1 MAAILKR
8 YITIGFVLLAII
20 THAQPGKPKEINKPK
35 DTVKS
40 KAITQENFLY
50 ILAAD
55 KQYLQ
60 KSDSNQLVSYAG
72 NVKVRQG
79 KTLFYADSAIIN
91 PVANTL
97 ESFGN
102 VHINDSDSVHIY
114 AQYLRYMGIEKK
126 ALLTK
131 KVRLTDKKSI
141 LTTENLT
148 YDVNLKLGTY
158 LYGGK
163 VVNKKTTLTSKE
175 GNYYGDTKDIYFYK
189 DVLLLQPDGTIK
201 TDSLQYNTTTE
212 VSTFISPTVIKDKK
226 GLTIKTRE
234 GFYDIK
240 KKIANLYKRSIIE
253 DSTFSITADEIAID
267 SLNGLSEFRGNA
279 VYRSKDKEQGFDMI
293 ANNIKT
299 NNKRS
304 TIMATQIPLLII
316 KQGADSI
323 FITADTLFSGRVI
336 DLLKTK
342 NIPPVRPVIVD
353 TSIKKEITKAVIK
366 DTIKVAA
373 AKPSIKKGTVKNL
386 VDSAKSNI
394 ATTPPVD
401 STLKYFEA
409 YKNVKIFSDSLQAV
423 GDSLFFSGQ
432 DSVFRLFNNPIL
444 WAQEN
449 QISGDTIYLFLKNKK
464 PERLYVFENALSISK
479 VDSSI
484 YFNQVK
490 GNSINALF
498 DSTGQVHFLTAKG
511 SAENIYYAQ
520 DEQKGFVGVNK
531 NSCDLIEINFT
542 DGKPK
547 RVKFINNL
555 EGGLLPM
562 RGKTNHD
569 DLKLKSFNW
578 QDKLRP
584 KSKFDIL
591 TGN

>member
-1 MAAILKR
+1 MAAVLKR
-8 YITIGFVLLAII
+8 YFTICFVLLAI
-20 THAQPGKPKEINKPK
+20 TTYAQPGKPKEINKPK
-35 DTVKS
+35 DSIKTKV
-40 KAITQENFLY
+40 ITQENFLY

-91 PVANTL
+91 PIFNTL

-102 VHINDSDSVHIY
+102 VHINDADKVHIY
-114 AQYLRYMGIEKK
+114 SQYLRYMGIEKK
-126 ALLTK
+126 ALLTN
-131 KVRLTDKKSI
+131 KVRLTDGKSI

-163 VVNKKTTLTSKE
+163 VVNKKTTLTSTE

-189 DVLLLQPDGTIK
+189 DVLLVQPDGTIK

-212 VSTFISPTVIKDKK
+212 VSTFISPTIIKDKK

-342 NIPPVRPVIVD
+342 KIPNVRPVTVD
-353 TSIKKEITKAVIK
+353 TSIKKLIIK
-366 DTIKVAA
+366 DSVKTAVAKSA
-373 AKPSIKKGTVKNL
+373 VKKGVAKNTI
-386 VDSAKSNI
+386 DSAKLST
-394 ATTPPVD
+394 ASTPPVD

-432 DSVFRLFNNPIL
+432 DSVFRLFNEPII

-449 QISGDTIYLFLKNKK
+449 QISGDTIYFFLKNKK
-464 PERLYVFENALSISK
+464 PERLYVFENAISISK

-531 NSCDLIEINFT
+531 NSCDLIEITFT

-562 RGKTNHD
+562 RGKTNHEE
-569 DLKLKSFNW
+569 LKLKSFNW
-578 QDKLRP
+578 QDKIRP

>member
-1 MAAILKR
+1 MAALLKR
-8 YITIGFVLLAII
+8 YFTICFVLLAI
-20 THAQPGKPKEINKPK
+20 TTYAQPGKPKEINTPK

-40 KAITQENFLY
+40 KVITQENFLY

-60 KSDSNQLVSYAG
+60 KTDSNQLVSYAG
-72 NVKVRQG
+72 HVKVRQG

-189 DVLLLQPDGTIK
+189 DVLLVQPDGTIK

-336 DLLKTK
+336 DLLKIK
-342 NIPPVRPVIVD
+342 NIPPVRPVPVD
-353 TSIKKEITKAVIK
+353 TSIKKLVLK
-366 DTIKVAA
+366 DTVKLAAAAKSPIKKVAA
-373 AKPSIKKGTVKNL
+373 KNVADSIKLKTA
-386 VDSAKSNI
+386 S
-394 ATTPPVD
+394 TPQVD

-432 DSVFRLFNNPIL
+432 DSVFRLFNQPIL

-479 VDSSI
+479 VDSSN

>member
-1 MAAILKR
+1 MAAALKR
-8 YITIGFVLLAII
+8 YLTLGCMLIACLAQ
-20 THAQPGKPKEINKPK
+20 AQTGKQPPVVKPK
-35 DTVKS
+35 DTI
-40 KAITQENFLY
+40 KAKVITQENFLY

-60 KSDSNQLVSYAG
+60 KSDTNQLVSYAG
-72 NVKVRQG
+72 HVKVRQG

-91 PVANTL
+91 PILNTL

-102 VHINDSDSVHIY
+102 VHINDADSVHIY
-114 AQYLRYMGIEKK
+114 AQYLRYMGIDKK

-131 KVRLTDKKSI
+131 KVRLTDGKST

-163 VVNKKTTLTSKE
+163 VVNKKTTLISTE

-189 DVLLLQPDGTIK
+189 NVLLVQPDGTIK
-201 TDSLQYNTTTE
+201 TDSLQYNTSTE

-316 KQGADSI
+316 KQARDSI

-336 DLLKTK
+336 DLLKIK
-342 NIPPVRPVIVD
+342 KIPNVRPVPVD
-353 TSIKKEITKAVIK
+353 TSIKKGALK
-366 DTIKVAA
+366 DTAKIAIA
-373 AKPSIKKGTVKNL
+373 AKPTIKKSATKNT
-386 VDSAKSNI
+386 VDSVKIKTASN
-394 ATTPPVD
+394 PPVD

-409 YKNVKIFSDSLQAV
+409 YHHVKIFSDSLQAV
-423 GDSLFFSGQ
+423 GDSLFFSGS
-432 DSVFRLFNNPIL
+432 DSVFRLFNQPIL

-449 QISGDTIYLFLKNKK
+449 QINGDTIYLFLKNKR
-464 PERLYVFENALSISK
+464 PERLFVFENALSISK
-479 VDSSI
+479 VDSSN
-484 YFNQVK
+484 YFNQVR

-498 DSTGQVHFLTAKG
+498 DTTGQVHFLTAKG

-531 NSCDLIEINFT
+531 NSCDLIEITFT

-562 RGKTNHD
+562 RGKTNHE

-578 QDKLRP
+578 QDTLRP
-584 KSKFDIL
+584 KSKFDLL

>member
-1 MAAILKR
+1 
-8 YITIGFVLLAII
+8 
-20 THAQPGKPKEINKPK
+20 
-35 DTVKS
+35 
-40 KAITQENFLY
+40 
-50 ILAAD
+50 
-55 KQYLQ
+55 
-60 KSDSNQLVSYAG
+60 
-72 NVKVRQG
+72 
-79 KTLFYADSAIIN
+79 
-91 PVANTL
+91 
-97 ESFGN
+97 
-102 VHINDSDSVHIY
+102 
-114 AQYLRYMGIEKK
+114 
-126 ALLTK
+126 
-131 KVRLTDKKSI
+131 
-141 LTTENLT
+141 LT
-148 YDVNLKLGTY
+148 YDVNLKLGNY

-163 VVNKKTTLTSKE
+163 VVNKKTTLTSTE
-175 GNYYGDTKDIYFYK
+175 GNYYGESKDIFFYK
-189 DVLLLQPDGTIK
+189 NVLLVQPNGTIK
-201 TDSLQYNTTTE
+201 TDSLQYNTITE
-212 VSTFISPTVIKDKK
+212 VSTFISPTIIKDKK

-316 KQGADSI
+316 KQGSDSV
-323 FITADTLFSGRVI
+323 FITADTLFTGRVI

-342 NIPPVRPVIVD
+342 NIPRVRPVPID
-353 TSIKKEITKAVIK
+353 TSIKKGVTKTIIK
-366 DTIKVAA
+366 DTVKVAA
-373 AKPSIKKGTVKNL
+373 AKPTIKKGSSKNSIDSVKL
-386 VDSAKSNI
+386 KSEP
-394 ATTPPVD
+394 TVD

-432 DSVFRLFNNPIL
+432 DSVFRLFDNPIL
-444 WAQEN
+444 WSQEN
-449 QISGDTIYLFLKNKK
+449 QISGDTIYLFLKNKR

-479 VDSSI
+479 VDSSN
-484 YFNQVK
+484 YFNQVR

-498 DSTGQVHFLTAKG
+498 DSTGQVDFLTARG

-520 DEQKGFVGVNK
+520 DEQKRFVGVNK
-531 NSCDLIEINFT
+531 NSSDLIEIIFAE
-542 DGKPK
+542 GKPK

-555 EGGLLPM
+555 EGNLLPM

-569 DLKLKSFNW
+569 ELKLKSFNW
-578 QDKLRP
+578 LDKIRP

-591 TGN
+591 I

>member
-1 MAAILKR
+1 MAALLKR
-8 YITIGFVLLAII
+8 YVTISCLLLASMAF
-20 THAQPGKPKEINKPK
+20 AQPGKKVTPTAAKDTSKPK
-35 DTVKS
+35 G
-40 KAITQENFLY
+40 ITQENFLY

-60 KSDSNQLVSYAG
+60 KSDTNQLVSYAG
-72 NVKVRQG
+72 HVKVRQG

-102 VHINDSDSVHIY
+102 VHINDADSVHIY
-114 AQYLRYMGIEKK
+114 SQYLKYNGIEKK
-126 ALLTK
+126 ALLTT
-131 KVRLTDKKSI
+131 KVRLTDGKST

-158 LYGGK
+158 LNGGK
-163 VVNKKTTLTSKE
+163 VVNKKTTLTSTE
-175 GNYYGDTKDIYFYK
+175 GNYYGDSKDIFFYK
-189 DVLLLQPDGTIK
+189 NVLLVQPNGTIR
-201 TDSLQYNTTTE
+201 TDSLQYNTITE
-212 VSTFISPTVIKDKK
+212 VSTFISPTIIKDKK
-226 GLTIKTRE
+226 GLTIKTKE

-240 KKIANLYKRSIIE
+240 RKIANLYKRSIIE

-267 SLNGLSEFRGNA
+267 SVNGLSEFRGNA
-279 VYRSKDKEQGFDMI
+279 VYRSKDKKQGFDMI

-316 KQGADSI
+316 KQGADSV

-336 DLLKTK
+336 DLLK
-342 NIPPVRPVIVD
+342 
-353 TSIKKEITKAVIK
+353 IKKIPSLRPTPIDTTFNKSIIK
-366 DTIKVAA
+366 DTIKVASV
-373 AKPSIKKGTVKNL
+373 KPIIKKGNTKNL
-386 VDSAKSNI
+386 VDSAKLNLVS
-394 ATTPPVD
+394 TPPVD

-423 GDSLFFSGQ
+423 GDSLFFSGS
-432 DSVFRLFNNPIL
+432 DSVFRLFNEPIL

-449 QISGDTIYLFLKNKK
+449 QISGDTIYLFLKNKR
-464 PERLYVFENALSISK
+464 PERLYVIDNALSISK

-484 YFNQVK
+484 YFNQVR
-490 GNSINALF
+490 GNSIDALF

-569 DLKLKSFNW
+569 ELKLKSFNW

-591 TGN
+591 IGN

>member
-1 MAAILKR
+1 MAALLKR
-8 YITIGFVLLAII
+8 YFTICFVLAAII
-20 THAQPGKPKEINKPK
+20 THAQPGKPKEMAKPK
-35 DTVKS
+35 DSIKS
-40 KAITQENFLY
+40 KVITQENFLY

-91 PVANTL
+91 PIANTL

-102 VHINDSDSVHIY
+102 VHINDADSVHIY

-131 KVRLTDKKSI
+131 KVRLTDKKST

-148 YDVNLKLGTY
+148 YDLNLKLGTY

-163 VVNKKTTLTSKE
+163 VVNKKTTLTSTE

-189 DVLLLQPDGTIK
+189 NVLLVQPDGTIK

-212 VSTFISPTVIKDKK
+212 VSTFISPTVIKDKN

-304 TIMATQIPLLII
+304 TILATQIPLLII
-316 KQGADSI
+316 KQGSDSI

-342 NIPPVRPVIVD
+342 KVPNVRPVPVD
-353 TSIKKEITKAVIK
+353 TSIKKLVLK
-366 DTIKVAA
+366 DTIKVVSV
-373 AKPSIKKGTVKNL
+373 KPVLKKGSPKTA
-386 VDSAKSNI
+386 VDSVKLKSE
-394 ATTPPVD
+394 PVID

-432 DSVFRLFNNPIL
+432 DSVFRLFDNPIL

-479 VDSSI
+479 VDSSN
-484 YFNQVK
+484 YFNQVR

-498 DSTGQVHFLTAKG
+498 DSTGQVHFLTARG

-520 DEQKGFVGVNK
+520 DDEKRFVGVNK
-531 NSCDLIEINFT
+531 NSSDLIEISFLE
-542 DGKPK
+542 GKPK

-569 DLKLKSFNW
+569 ELKLKSFNW

-584 KSKFDIL
+584 KSKFDLL

>member
-1 MAAILKR
+1 MAAVLKR
-8 YITIGFVLLAII
+8 YFSICFVLLAII
-20 THAQPGKPKEINKPK
+20 THAQPGKPKEINNQK

-40 KAITQENFLY
+40 KVITQENFLY

-60 KSDSNQLVSYAG
+60 KTDSNQLVSYAG
-72 NVKVRQG
+72 HVKVKQG

-114 AQYLRYMGIEKK
+114 AQYLRYMGIDKK

-131 KVRLTDKKSI
+131 KVRLTDKKST

-163 VVNKKTTLTSKE
+163 VVNKKTTLTSTE

-189 DVLLLQPDGTIK
+189 NVLLVQPDGTIK
-201 TDSLQYNTTTE
+201 TDSLQYNTSTE

-336 DLLKTK
+336 DLLTTK
-342 NIPPVRPVIVD
+342 KIPNVRPVPVD
-353 TSIKKEITKAVIK
+353 TSIKKGVLK
-366 DTIKVAA
+366 DTIKVTTA
-373 AKPSIKKGTVKNL
+373 AKSPIKKSATKN
-386 VDSAKSNI
+386 AP
-394 ATTPPVD
+394 TPSVD

-423 GDSLFFSGQ
+423 GDSLFFSGS
-432 DSVFRLFNNPIL
+432 DSVFRLFNNPII

-479 VDSSI
+479 VDSSN
-484 YFNQVK
+484 YFNQVR

-569 DLKLKSFNW
+569 ELKLKSFNW

>member
-1 MAAILKR
+1 MAALLKR
-8 YITIGFVLLAII
+8 YFTICFVLLAIFA
-20 THAQPGKPKEINKPK
+20 HAQPGKPKKIAQPK
-35 DTVKS
+35 DS
-40 KAITQENFLY
+40 IKAKGITQENFLY

-72 NVKVRQG
+72 HVKVRQG

-102 VHINDSDSVHIY
+102 VHINDADSVHIY
-114 AQYLRYMGIEKK
+114 AQYLRYMGIDKK

-131 KVRLTDKKSI
+131 KVRLTDKKST

-163 VVNKKTTLTSKE
+163 VVNKKTTLTSTE

-189 DVLLLQPDGTIK
+189 NVLLIQPDGTIK

-212 VSTFISPTVIKDKK
+212 VSTFISPTIIKDKK

-316 KQGADSI
+316 KQGSDSI
-323 FITADTLFSGRVI
+323 FITADTLFSGRVV

-342 NIPPVRPVIVD
+342 KIPNVRPIPVD
-353 TSIKKEITKAVIK
+353 TSNKKLLLK
-366 DTIKVAA
+366 DTIKVTA
-373 AKPSIKKGTVKNL
+373 AKPLLKKGGSKNSVDTVKLN
-386 VDSAKSNI
+386 A
-394 ATTPPVD
+394 AATPPVD

-449 QISGDTIYLFLKNKK
+449 QISGDTIYLFIKNKK

-479 VDSSI
+479 VDSSN
-484 YFNQVK
+484 YFNQVR

-498 DSTGQVHFLTAKG
+498 DSTGQVHFLTARG

-520 DEQKGFVGVNK
+520 DDQNRFVGVNK
-531 NSCDLIEINFT
+531 NSADLIEINFLE
-542 DGKPK
+542 GKPK

-569 DLKLKSFNW
+569 ELKLKSFNW

>member
-1 MAAILKR
+1 MLKR
-8 YITIGFVLLAII
+8 YFSICFVLFAII
-20 THAQPGKPKEINKPK
+20 THAQPGKPKEINNQK

-40 KAITQENFLY
+40 KVITQENFLY

-60 KSDSNQLVSYAG
+60 KTDSNQLVSYAG
-72 NVKVRQG
+72 HVKVRQG

-91 PVANTL
+91 PILNTL

-131 KVRLTDKKSI
+131 KVRLTDKKST

-163 VVNKKTTLTSKE
+163 VVNKKTTLTSTE

-189 DVLLLQPDGTIK
+189 NVLLVQPDGTIK
-201 TDSLQYNTTTE
+201 TDSLQYNTSTE

-336 DLLKTK
+336 DLLTTK
-342 NIPPVRPVIVD
+342 KIPNVRPVPVD
-353 TSIKKEITKAVIK
+353 TNIKKGVIK
-366 DTIKVAA
+366 DTVKLTAA
-373 AKPSIKKGTVKNL
+373 AKSYIKKGTNKNAI
-386 VDSAKSNI
+386 DSIKLKT

-423 GDSLFFSGQ
+423 GDSLFFSGS
-432 DSVFRLFNNPIL
+432 DSVFRLFNNPII

-479 VDSSI
+479 VDSSN
-484 YFNQVK
+484 YFNQVR

-569 DLKLKSFNW
+569 ELKLKSFNW

>member
-1 MAAILKR
+1 MAKFFKR
-8 YITIGFVLLAII
+8 YLSIWLLLVAF
-20 THAQPGKPKEINKPK
+20 HSNAQPGKPKDNIQPNG
-35 DTVKS
+35 
-40 KAITQENFLY
+40 ITQENFLY

-60 KSDSNQLVSYAG
+60 KTDTSQLVSYAG

-91 PVANTL
+91 PILNTL

-102 VHINDSDSVHIY
+102 VHINDADSVHIY
-114 AQYLRYMGIEKK
+114 SQYLKYNGVEKK
-126 ALLTK
+126 ALLTT
-131 KVRLTDKKSI
+131 KVRLTDGKST

-158 LYGGK
+158 LNGGK
-163 VVNKKTTLTSKE
+163 VVNKKTTLTSTE
-175 GNYYGDTKDIYFYK
+175 GNYYGDSKDIFFYK
-189 DVLLLQPDGTIK
+189 NVLLVQPNGTIR
-201 TDSLQYNTTTE
+201 TDSLQYNTITE
-212 VSTFISPTVIKDKK
+212 VSTFISPTIIKDKK
-226 GLTIKTRE
+226 GLTIKTKE

-240 KKIANLYKRSIIE
+240 RKIANLYKRSIIE

-267 SLNGLSEFRGNA
+267 SVNGLSEFRGNA
-279 VYRSKDKEQGFDMI
+279 VYRSKDKKQGFDMI

-316 KQGADSI
+316 KQGADSV

-336 DLLKTK
+336 DLLK
-342 NIPPVRPVIVD
+342 
-353 TSIKKEITKAVIK
+353 IKKIPSLRPTPIDTTFNKPIIK
-366 DTIKVAA
+366 DTVKVASI
-373 AKPSIKKGTVKNL
+373 KPIIKKGNTKNL
-386 VDSAKSNI
+386 VDSVKLNLAS
-394 ATTPPVD
+394 TPQVD

-423 GDSLFFSGQ
+423 GDSLFFSGS
-432 DSVFRLFNNPIL
+432 DSVFRLFNEPIL

-449 QISGDTIYLFLKNKK
+449 QISGDTIYLFLKNKR
-464 PERLYVFENALSISK
+464 PERLYVIDNALSISK

-484 YFNQVK
+484 YFNQVR
-490 GNSINALF
+490 GNSIDAVF

-569 DLKLKSFNW
+569 ELKLKSFNW

>member
-1 MAAILKR
+1 MAAVLKK
-8 YITIGFVLLAII
+8 YFFICFVLLAII
-20 THAQPGKPKEINKPK
+20 THAQPGKPKEINNQK

-40 KAITQENFLY
+40 KVITQENFLY

-60 KSDSNQLVSYAG
+60 KTDSNQLVSYAG
-72 NVKVRQG
+72 HVKVRQG

-114 AQYLRYMGIEKK
+114 AQYLRYMGIDKK

-131 KVRLTDKKSI
+131 KVRLTDKKST

-163 VVNKKTTLTSKE
+163 VVNKKTTLTSTE

-189 DVLLLQPDGTIK
+189 NVLLVQPDGTIK
-201 TDSLQYNTTTE
+201 TDSLQYNTSTE

-336 DLLKTK
+336 DLLTTK
-342 NIPPVRPVIVD
+342 KIPNVRPVPVD
-353 TSIKKEITKAVIK
+353 TSIKKGVLK
-366 DTIKVAA
+366 DTIKVTTA
-373 AKPSIKKGTVKNL
+373 AKSPIKKGAAKN
-386 VDSAKSNI
+386 AP
-394 ATTPPVD
+394 TPPVD

-423 GDSLFFSGQ
+423 GDSLFFSGS
-432 DSVFRLFNNPIL
+432 DSVFRLFNNPII

-479 VDSSI
+479 VDSSN
-484 YFNQVK
+484 YFNQVR

-569 DLKLKSFNW
+569 ELKLKSFNW

>member
-1 MAAILKR
+1 MAALLKR
-8 YITIGFVLLAII
+8 YVTISCLLLAS
-20 THAQPGKPKEINKPK
+20 TAFAQPGKKVTPTAAKDTSKPK
-35 DTVKS
+35 G
-40 KAITQENFLY
+40 ITQENFLY

-60 KSDSNQLVSYAG
+60 KSDTNQLVSYAG
-72 NVKVRQG
+72 HVKVRQG

-114 AQYLRYMGIEKK
+114 SQYLRYMGIEKK

-131 KVRLTDKKSI
+131 KVRLTDKKST

-163 VVNKKTTLTSKE
+163 VVNKKTTLTSTE

-189 DVLLLQPDGTIK
+189 NVLLVQPDGTIK

-212 VSTFISPTVIKDKK
+212 VSTFISPTVIKDKN

-304 TIMATQIPLLII
+304 TILATQIPLLII
-316 KQGADSI
+316 KQGSDSI
-323 FITADTLFSGRVI
+323 FITADTLFSGRVV

-342 NIPPVRPVIVD
+342 KVPNVRPVPVD
-353 TSIKKEITKAVIK
+353 TSLKKEMTKAVIK
-366 DTIKVAA
+366 DTTKATA
-373 AKPSIKKGTVKNL
+373 SKPVLKKGNSKTIADSVKL
-386 VDSAKSNI
+386 KLE
-394 ATTPPVD
+394 PPVD

-409 YKNVKIFSDSLQAV
+409 YNHVKIFSDSLQAV

-432 DSVFRLFNNPIL
+432 DSVFRLFDNPIL

-479 VDSSI
+479 VDSST
-484 YFNQVK
+484 YFNQVR

-520 DEQKGFVGVNK
+520 DEQKRFVGVNK
-531 NSCDLIEINFT
+531 NSADLIEINFLE
-542 DGKPK
+542 GKPK

-555 EGGLLPM
+555 EGNLLPM

-569 DLKLKSFNW
+569 ELKLKSFNW

>member
-1 MAAILKR
+1 MAALLKR
-8 YITIGFVLLAII
+8 YFTISCLLLASVAF
-20 THAQPGKPKEINKPK
+20 AQPGKKVTPTAAK
-35 DTVKS
+35 DTS
-40 KAITQENFLY
+40 KTKGITQENFLY

-60 KSDSNQLVSYAG
+60 KSDTNQLVSYAG
-72 NVKVRQG
+72 HVKVRQG

-102 VHINDSDSVHIY
+102 VHINDADSVHIY
-114 AQYLRYMGIEKK
+114 SQYLRYMGIEKK

-131 KVRLTDKKSI
+131 KVRLTDKKST

-163 VVNKKTTLTSKE
+163 VVNKKTTLTSTE

-189 DVLLLQPDGTIK
+189 NVLLVQPDGTIK

-212 VSTFISPTVIKDKK
+212 VSTFISPTLIKDKK

-304 TIMATQIPLLII
+304 TILATQIPLLII
-316 KQGADSI
+316 KQGSDSI

-342 NIPPVRPVIVD
+342 KVPNVRPVPVD
-353 TSIKKEITKAVIK
+353 TNLKKEMTKAVIK
-366 DTIKVAA
+366 DTTKATA
-373 AKPSIKKGTVKNL
+373 SKPVLKKGNSKTIADSVKL
-386 VDSAKSNI
+386 KLE
-394 ATTPPVD
+394 PPVD

-409 YKNVKIFSDSLQAV
+409 YNHVKIFSDSLQAV

-432 DSVFRLFNNPIL
+432 DSVFRLFDNPIL

-479 VDSSI
+479 VDSSN
-484 YFNQVK
+484 YFNQVR

-520 DEQKGFVGVNK
+520 DEQKRFVGVNK
-531 NSCDLIEINFT
+531 NSADLIEINFLE
-542 DGKPK
+542 GKPK

-555 EGGLLPM
+555 EGNLLPM

-569 DLKLKSFNW
+569 ELKLKSFNW

-591 TGN
+591 IGN

>member
-1 MAAILKR
+1 MAKFLKR
-8 YITIGFVLLAII
+8 YLTIWLLLVAF
-20 THAQPGKPKEINKPK
+20 HLNAQPGKPKDNIQPK
-35 DTVKS
+35 G
-40 KAITQENFLY
+40 ITQENFLY

-60 KSDSNQLVSYAG
+60 KTDTSQLVSYAG

-102 VHINDSDSVHIY
+102 VHINDADSVHIY
-114 AQYLRYMGIEKK
+114 AQYLRYIGIEKK
-126 ALLTK
+126 ALLTS
-131 KVRLTDKKSI
+131 KVRLTDGKST

-163 VVNKKTTLTSKE
+163 VVNKKTTLTSTE
-175 GNYYGDTKDIYFYK
+175 GNYYGESKDIFFYK
-189 DVLLLQPDGTIK
+189 NVLLVQPDGTIR
-201 TDSLQYNTTTE
+201 TDSLQYNTITE
-212 VSTFISPTVIKDKK
+212 VSTFISPTIIKDKK
-226 GLTIKTRE
+226 GLTIKTKE

-279 VYRSKDKEQGFDMI
+279 VYRSKDKKQGFDMI

-336 DLLKTK
+336 DLLKIK
-342 NIPPVRPVIVD
+342 NIPNIRPVPID
-353 TSIKKEITKAVIK
+353 TTSNKLIKQ
-366 DTIKVAA
+366 DTVKVATT
-373 AKPSIKKGTVKNL
+373 KPIIKKGAAKNA
-386 VDSAKSNI
+386 VDSIKLKTAS
-394 ATTPPVD
+394 TPVD

-423 GDSLFFSGQ
+423 GDSLFFSGS
-432 DSVFRLFNNPIL
+432 DSVFRLFNSPII

-479 VDSSI
+479 VDSSN
-484 YFNQVK
+484 YYNQVR

>member
-1 MAAILKR
+1 MAALLKR
-8 YITIGFVLLAII
+8 YFTICFVLLAII
-20 THAQPGKPKEINKPK
+20 THAQPGKPKEINTPK

-40 KAITQENFLY
+40 KVITQENFLY

-60 KSDSNQLVSYAG
+60 KTDSNQLVSYAG
-72 NVKVRQG
+72 HVKVRQG

-131 KVRLTDKKSI
+131 KVRLTDKKST

-148 YDVNLKLGTY
+148 YDVILKLGTY

-189 DVLLLQPDGTIK
+189 DVLLVQPDGTIK

-316 KQGADSI
+316 KQGTDSI

-336 DLLKTK
+336 DLLKIK
-342 NIPPVRPVIVD
+342 NIPPVRPVPVD
-353 TSIKKEITKAVIK
+353 TSIKKLALK
-366 DTIKVAA
+366 DTVKLAAA
-373 AKPSIKKGTVKNL
+373 AKSPIKKGATKNGI
-386 VDSAKSNI
+386 DSIKLKS
-394 ATTPPVD
+394 AFTPPVD

-432 DSVFRLFNNPIL
+432 DSVFRLFNQPIL
-444 WAQEN
+444 WAQQN

>member
-1 MAAILKR
+1 MAALIKR
-8 YITIGFVLLAII
+8 YLTICCLLASFCAQ
-20 THAQPGKPKEINKPK
+20 AQPGKPK
-35 DTVKS
+35 DTTTKA

-60 KSDSNQLVSYAG
+60 KSDTNQLVSYAG
-72 NVKVRQG
+72 HVKVRQG

-91 PVANTL
+91 PVLNTL

-102 VHINDSDSVHIY
+102 VHINDADSVHIY
-114 AQYLRYMGIEKK
+114 AQYLRYMGIDKK

-131 KVRLTDKKSI
+131 KVRLTDGKST

-163 VVNKKTTLTSKE
+163 VVNKKTTLTSTE

-189 DVLLLQPDGTIK
+189 NVLLVQPDGNIK

-316 KQGADSI
+316 KQARDSI

-336 DLLKTK
+336 DLLKIK
-342 NIPPVRPVIVD
+342 KIPSVRPVPID
-353 TSIKKEITKAVIK
+353 TSVKKPILK
-366 DTIKVAA
+366 DTIKVAT
-373 AKPSIKKGTVKNL
+373 AKPTTKKPSNKNS
-386 VDSAKSNI
+386 VDSIQLNAKN
-394 ATTPPVD
+394 TPVVD

-409 YKNVKIFSDSLQAV
+409 YHHVKIFSDSLQAV

-432 DSVFRLFNNPIL
+432 DSVFRLFDNPIL

-449 QISGDTIYLFLKNKK
+449 QINGDTIYLFLKNKR
-464 PERLYVFENALSISK
+464 PERLYVFENAMSISK
-479 VDSSI
+479 VDSSN
-484 YFNQVK
+484 YFNQVR

-498 DSTGQVHFLTAKG
+498 DTTGQVHFLTAKG

-531 NSCDLIEINFT
+531 NSCDLIEISFNE
-542 DGKPK
+542 GKPK

-562 RGKTNHD
+562 RGKTNHE

-584 KSKFDIL
+584 KTKYDLL

>member
-1 MAAILKR
+1 MAAVLKR
-8 YITIGFVLLAII
+8 YFSICLVLLAIA
-20 THAQPGKPKEINKPK
+20 THAQPGKPKEINNQK

-40 KAITQENFLY
+40 KVITQENFLY

-60 KSDSNQLVSYAG
+60 KTDSNQLVSYAG
-72 NVKVRQG
+72 HVKVRQG

-114 AQYLRYMGIEKK
+114 AQYLRYMGIDKK

-131 KVRLTDKKSI
+131 KVRLTDKKST

-163 VVNKKTTLTSKE
+163 VVNKKTTLTSTE

-189 DVLLLQPDGTIK
+189 NVLLVQPDGTIK
-201 TDSLQYNTTTE
+201 TDSLQYNTSTE

-336 DLLKTK
+336 DLLTTK
-342 NIPPVRPVIVD
+342 KIPNVRPVPVD
-353 TSIKKEITKAVIK
+353 TSIKKGVLK
-366 DTIKVAA
+366 DTIKVTTA
-373 AKPSIKKGTVKNL
+373 AKSPIKKSATKN
-386 VDSAKSNI
+386 AP
-394 ATTPPVD
+394 TPSVD

-423 GDSLFFSGQ
+423 GDSLFFSGS
-432 DSVFRLFNNPIL
+432 DSVFRLFNNPII

-479 VDSSI
+479 VDSSN
-484 YFNQVK
+484 YFNQVR

-569 DLKLKSFNW
+569 ELKLKSFNW

-584 KSKFDIL
+584 KSKFEIL

>member
-1 MAAILKR
+1 MAAVLKR
-8 YITIGFVLLAII
+8 YFSICLVLLAIA
-20 THAQPGKPKEINKPK
+20 THAQPGKPKEINNQK
-35 DTVKS
+35 DTIKS
-40 KAITQENFLY
+40 KVITQENFLY

-60 KSDSNQLVSYAG
+60 KTDSNQLVSYAG
-72 NVKVRQG
+72 HVKVRQG

-114 AQYLRYMGIEKK
+114 AQYLRYMGIDKK

-131 KVRLTDKKSI
+131 KVRLTDKKST

-163 VVNKKTTLTSKE
+163 VVNKKTTLTSTE

-189 DVLLLQPDGTIK
+189 NVLLVQPDGTIK
-201 TDSLQYNTTTE
+201 TDSLQYNTSTE

-342 NIPPVRPVIVD
+342 KIPNVRPVPVD
-353 TSIKKEITKAVIK
+353 SSIKKSVLK
-366 DTIKVAA
+366 DTIKVATA
-373 AKPSIKKGTVKNL
+373 TKSPIKKGATKN
-386 VDSAKSNI
+386 AP
-394 ATTPPVD
+394 TPPVD
-401 STLKYFEA
+401 STFKYFEA

-423 GDSLFFSGQ
+423 GDSLFFSGS
-432 DSVFRLFNNPIL
+432 DSVFRLFNNPII

-479 VDSSI
+479 VDSSN
-484 YFNQVK
+484 YFNQVR

-569 DLKLKSFNW
+569 ELKLKSFNW

>member
-1 MAAILKR
+1 MAAVLKQ
-8 YITIGFVLLAII
+8 YFSICFVLLAI
-20 THAQPGKPKEINKPK
+20 TTYAQPGRPKEINKPK

-40 KAITQENFLY
+40 KVITQENFLY

-60 KSDSNQLVSYAG
+60 KTDSNQLVSYAG
-72 NVKVRQG
+72 HVKVRQG

-114 AQYLRYMGIEKK
+114 AQYLRYMGIDKK

-131 KVRLTDKKSI
+131 KVRLTDKKST

-163 VVNKKTTLTSKE
+163 VVNKKTTLTSTE

-189 DVLLLQPDGTIK
+189 NVLLVQPDGTIK
-201 TDSLQYNTTTE
+201 TDSLQYNTSTE

-342 NIPPVRPVIVD
+342 KIPNVRPVPVD
-353 TSIKKEITKAVIK
+353 TSIKKGVLK
-366 DTIKVAA
+366 DTIKATTA
-373 AKPSIKKGTVKNL
+373 AKSPIKKGATKNA
-386 VDSAKSNI
+386 VDSIKLKTAS
-394 ATTPPVD
+394 TPPID

-423 GDSLFFSGQ
+423 GDSLFFSGS
-432 DSVFRLFNNPIL
+432 DSVFRLFNNPII

-449 QISGDTIYLFLKNKK
+449 QISGDTIYLFLKNKR

-479 VDSSI
+479 VDSSN
-484 YFNQVK
+484 YFNQVR

-569 DLKLKSFNW
+569 ELKLKSFNW

>member
-1 MAAILKR
+1 MAAVLKK
-8 YITIGFVLLAII
+8 YFSICFVLLAI
-20 THAQPGKPKEINKPK
+20 TTYAQPGKPKEINNQK

-40 KAITQENFLY
+40 KVITQENFLY

-60 KSDSNQLVSYAG
+60 KTDSNQLVSYAG
-72 NVKVRQG
+72 HVKVRQG

-114 AQYLRYMGIEKK
+114 AQYLRYMGIDKK

-131 KVRLTDKKSI
+131 KVRLTDKKST

-163 VVNKKTTLTSKE
+163 VVNKKTTLTSTE

-189 DVLLLQPDGTIK
+189 NVLLVQPDGTIK
-201 TDSLQYNTTTE
+201 TDSLQYNTSTE

-342 NIPPVRPVIVD
+342 KIPNVRPVPVD
-353 TSIKKEITKAVIK
+353 TSIKKGVLK
-366 DTIKVAA
+366 DTVKVTAA
-373 AKPSIKKGTVKNL
+373 AKSPIKKSATKTAVDSIKLKTA
-386 VDSAKSNI
+386 S
-394 ATTPPVD
+394 TPPVD

-423 GDSLFFSGQ
+423 GDSLFFSGS
-432 DSVFRLFNNPIL
+432 DSVFRLFNNPII

-479 VDSSI
+479 VDSSN
-484 YFNQVK
+484 YFNQVR

-569 DLKLKSFNW
+569 ELKLKSFNW

>member
-1 MAAILKR
+1 MANFFKR
-8 YITIGFVLLAII
+8 YLSIWLLLVAF
-20 THAQPGKPKEINKPK
+20 HSNAQPGKPKDNIQPNG
-35 DTVKS
+35 V
-40 KAITQENFLY
+40 TQENFLY

-60 KSDSNQLVSYAG
+60 KTDTSQLVSYAG

-91 PVANTL
+91 PILNTL

-102 VHINDSDSVHIY
+102 VHINDADSVHIY
-114 AQYLRYMGIEKK
+114 SQYLKYNGIEKK
-126 ALLTK
+126 ALLTT
-131 KVRLTDKKSI
+131 KVRLTDGKST

-158 LYGGK
+158 LNGGK
-163 VVNKKTTLTSKE
+163 VVNKKTTLTSTE
-175 GNYYGDTKDIYFYK
+175 GNYYGDSKDIFFYK
-189 DVLLLQPDGTIK
+189 NVLLVQPNGTIR
-201 TDSLQYNTTTE
+201 TDSLQYNTITE
-212 VSTFISPTVIKDKK
+212 VSTFISPTIIKDKK
-226 GLTIKTRE
+226 GLTIKTKE

-240 KKIANLYKRSIIE
+240 RKIANLYKRSIIE

-267 SLNGLSEFRGNA
+267 SVNGLSEFRGNA
-279 VYRSKDKEQGFDMI
+279 VYRSKDKKQGFDMI

-316 KQGADSI
+316 KQGADSV

-336 DLLKTK
+336 DLLK
-342 NIPPVRPVIVD
+342 
-353 TSIKKEITKAVIK
+353 IKKIPSLRPTPIDTTFNKSIIK
-366 DTIKVAA
+366 DTIKVASV
-373 AKPSIKKGTVKNL
+373 KPIIKKGNTKNL
-386 VDSAKSNI
+386 VDSAKLNLVS
-394 ATTPPVD
+394 TPPVD

-423 GDSLFFSGQ
+423 GDSLFFSGS
-432 DSVFRLFNNPIL
+432 DSVFRLFNEPIL

-449 QISGDTIYLFLKNKK
+449 QISGDTIYLFLKNKR
-464 PERLYVFENALSISK
+464 PERLYVIDNALSISK

-484 YFNQVK
+484 YFNQVR
-490 GNSINALF
+490 GNSIDALF

-569 DLKLKSFNW
+569 ELKLKSFNW

>member
-1 MAAILKR
+1 MAASIKQYL
-8 YITIGFVLLAII
+8 TICLLFVAFLAN
-20 THAQPGKPKEINKPK
+20 AQPGKQKDNLQPKG
-35 DTVKS
+35 
-40 KAITQENFLY
+40 ITEENFLY

-60 KSDSNQLVSYAG
+60 KSDTSQLVSYAG
-72 NVKVRQG
+72 HVKVRQG

-91 PVANTL
+91 PISNTL

-102 VHINDSDSVHIY
+102 VHINDADSVHIY
-114 AQYLRYMGIEKK
+114 SQYLRYIGIDKK
-126 ALLTK
+126 ALLTS
-131 KVRLTDKKSI
+131 KVRLTDGKST

-163 VVNKKTTLTSKE
+163 VVNKKTTLTSTE
-175 GNYYGDTKDIYFYK
+175 GNYYGDSKDIFFYK
-189 DVLLLQPDGTIK
+189 NVLLVQPNGTIK
-201 TDSLQYNTTTE
+201 TDSLQYNTITE
-212 VSTFISPTVIKDKK
+212 ISTFISPTIIKDKK
-226 GLTIKTRE
+226 GLTIKTKE

-267 SLNGLSEFRGNA
+267 SINGLSEFRGNA

-316 KQGADSI
+316 KQGGDSV

-336 DLLKTK
+336 DLVKSK
-342 NIPPVRPVIVD
+342 KIPAVRPVPVD
-353 TSIKKEITKAVIK
+353 TSTKKETLKAVIK
-366 DTIKVAA
+366 DTVKVATV
-373 AKPSIKKGTVKNL
+373 KTTIKKGSSKNSIDSVKL
-386 VDSAKSNI
+386 KLE
-394 ATTPPVD
+394 PPID

-432 DSVFRLFNNPIL
+432 DSVFRLFDNPLL

-449 QISGDTIYLFLKNKK
+449 QISGDTIYLFLKNKR

-479 VDSSI
+479 VDSSN

-498 DSTGQVHFLTAKG
+498 DSTGQVDFLTARG

-520 DEQKGFVGVNK
+520 DEQKRFVGVNK
-531 NSCDLIEINFT
+531 NSSDLIEIIFAE
-542 DGKPK
+542 GKPK

-555 EGGLLPM
+555 EGNLLPM

-569 DLKLKSFNW
+569 ELKLKSFNW
-578 QDKLRP
+578 QDKIRP

>member
-1 MAAILKR
+1 MAASIKQYL
-8 YITIGFVLLAII
+8 TICLLFVAFLAN
-20 THAQPGKPKEINKPK
+20 AQPGKQKDNLQPKG
-35 DTVKS
+35 
-40 KAITQENFLY
+40 ITEENFLY

-60 KSDSNQLVSYAG
+60 KSDTNQLVSYAG
-72 NVKVRQG
+72 HVKVRQG

-91 PVANTL
+91 PILNTL

-102 VHINDSDSVHIY
+102 VHINDADSVHIY
-114 AQYLRYMGIEKK
+114 AQYLKYNGVEKK
-126 ALLTK
+126 ALLTT
-131 KVRLTDKKSI
+131 KVRLTDGKST

-158 LYGGK
+158 LNGGK
-163 VVNKKTTLTSKE
+163 VVNKKTTLTSTE
-175 GNYYGDTKDIYFYK
+175 GNYYGDSKDIFFYK
-189 DVLLLQPDGTIK
+189 NVLLVQPNGTIK
-201 TDSLQYNTTTE
+201 TDSLQYNTITE
-212 VSTFISPTVIKDKK
+212 ISTFISPTIIKDKK
-226 GLTIKTRE
+226 GLTIRTKE

-240 KKIANLYKRSIIE
+240 RKIANLYKRSIIE

-267 SLNGLSEFRGNA
+267 SVNGLSEFRGNA
-279 VYRSKDKEQGFDMI
+279 VYRSKDKKQGFDMI

-316 KQGADSI
+316 KQGSDSI

-336 DLLKTK
+336 DLVKSK
-342 NIPPVRPVIVD
+342 KIPAVRPVPFD
-353 TSIKKEITKAVIK
+353 TTTKKETLKAVIK
-366 DTIKVAA
+366 DTVKVATV
-373 AKPSIKKGTVKNL
+373 KPTIKKGSSKIFIDSVKL
-386 VDSAKSNI
+386 KLE
-394 ATTPPVD
+394 PPVD

-432 DSVFRLFNNPIL
+432 DSVFRLFDNPLL

-479 VDSSI
+479 VDSSN
-484 YFNQVK
+484 YFNQVR

-498 DSTGQVHFLTAKG
+498 DSTGQVDFLTAKG

-520 DEQKGFVGVNK
+520 DEQKRFVGVNK
-531 NSCDLIEINFT
+531 NSSDLIEIIFT
-542 DGKPK
+542 EGKPK

-555 EGGLLPM
+555 EGNLLPM

-569 DLKLKSFNW
+569 ELKLKSFNW

-591 TGN
+591 IGN

>member
-1 MAAILKR
+1 MAALLKR
-8 YITIGFVLLAII
+8 YFTTCFVLLAI
-20 THAQPGKPKEINKPK
+20 TTYAQPGKPKEINTSK

-40 KAITQENFLY
+40 KVITQENFLY

-60 KSDSNQLVSYAG
+60 KTDSNQLVSYAG
-72 NVKVRQG
+72 HVKVRQG

-189 DVLLLQPDGTIK
+189 DVLLVQPDGTIK

-336 DLLKTK
+336 DLLKIK
-342 NIPPVRPVIVD
+342 NIPPVRPVPVD
-353 TSIKKEITKAVIK
+353 TSIKKLVLK
-366 DTIKVAA
+366 DTVKLVAA
-373 AKPSIKKGTVKNL
+373 AKSPIKKVTAKNVVDSIKLKTA
-386 VDSAKSNI
+386 S
-394 ATTPPVD
+394 TPPVD

-432 DSVFRLFNNPIL
+432 DSVFRLFNQPII

-479 VDSSI
+479 VDSSN

>member
-1 MAAILKR
+1 MAAVLKR
-8 YITIGFVLLAII
+8 YFSICLVLLAIA
-20 THAQPGKPKEINKPK
+20 THAQPGKPKEINNQK

-40 KAITQENFLY
+40 KVITQENFLY

-60 KSDSNQLVSYAG
+60 KTDSNQLVSYAG
-72 NVKVRQG
+72 HVKVRQG

-114 AQYLRYMGIEKK
+114 AQYLRYMGIDKK

-131 KVRLTDKKSI
+131 KVRLTDKKST

-163 VVNKKTTLTSKE
+163 VVNKKTTLTSTE

-189 DVLLLQPDGTIK
+189 NVLLVQPDGTIK
-201 TDSLQYNTTTE
+201 TDSLQYNTSTE

-336 DLLKTK
+336 DLLTTK
-342 NIPPVRPVIVD
+342 KIPNVRPVPVD
-353 TSIKKEITKAVIK
+353 TSIKKSVLK
-366 DTIKVAA
+366 DTIKVATA
-373 AKPSIKKGTVKNL
+373 TKSPIKKGATKN
-386 VDSAKSNI
+386 AP
-394 ATTPPVD
+394 TPPVD

-423 GDSLFFSGQ
+423 GDSLFFSGS
-432 DSVFRLFNNPIL
+432 DSVFRLFNNPII

-479 VDSSI
+479 VDSSN
-484 YFNQVK
+484 YFNQVR

-569 DLKLKSFNW
+569 ELKLKSFNW

>member
-1 MAAILKR
+1 MANFFKR
-8 YITIGFVLLAII
+8 YLSIWLLLVAL
-20 THAQPGKPKEINKPK
+20 HSNAQPGKPKDNIQPNG
-35 DTVKS
+35 V
-40 KAITQENFLY
+40 TQENFLY

-60 KSDSNQLVSYAG
+60 KTDTSQLVSYAG

-91 PVANTL
+91 PILNTL

-102 VHINDSDSVHIY
+102 VHINDADSVHIY
-114 AQYLRYMGIEKK
+114 SQYLKYNGIEKK
-126 ALLTK
+126 ALLTT
-131 KVRLTDKKSI
+131 KVRLTDGKST

-158 LYGGK
+158 LNGGK
-163 VVNKKTTLTSKE
+163 VVNKKTTLTSTE
-175 GNYYGDTKDIYFYK
+175 GNYYGDSKDIFFYK
-189 DVLLLQPDGTIK
+189 NVLLVQPNGTIR
-201 TDSLQYNTTTE
+201 TDSLQYNTITE
-212 VSTFISPTVIKDKK
+212 VSTIISPTIIKDKK
-226 GLTIKTRE
+226 GLTIKTKE

-240 KKIANLYKRSIIE
+240 RKIANLYKRSIIE

-267 SLNGLSEFRGNA
+267 SVNGLSEFRGNA
-279 VYRSKDKEQGFDMI
+279 VYRSKDKKQGFDMI

-316 KQGADSI
+316 KQGADSV

-336 DLLKTK
+336 DLLK
-342 NIPPVRPVIVD
+342 
-353 TSIKKEITKAVIK
+353 IKKIPSLRPTPIDTTFNKSIIK
-366 DTIKVAA
+366 DTIKVASV
-373 AKPSIKKGTVKNL
+373 KPIVKKGNTKNL
-386 VDSAKSNI
+386 VDSAKLNLVS
-394 ATTPPVD
+394 TPPVD

-423 GDSLFFSGQ
+423 GDSLFFSGS
-432 DSVFRLFNNPIL
+432 DSVFRLFNEPIL

-449 QISGDTIYLFLKNKK
+449 QISGDTIYLFLKNKR
-464 PERLYVFENALSISK
+464 PERLYVIDNALSISK

-484 YFNQVK
+484 YFNQVR
-490 GNSINALF
+490 GNSIDALF

-569 DLKLKSFNW
+569 ELKLKSFNW

>member
-1 MAAILKR
+1 MAAVLKR
-8 YITIGFVLLAII
+8 YFSICFVLLAII
-20 THAQPGKPKEINKPK
+20 THAQPGKPKEINNQK

-40 KAITQENFLY
+40 KVITQENFLY

-60 KSDSNQLVSYAG
+60 KTDSNQLVSYAG
-72 NVKVRQG
+72 HVKVKQG

-114 AQYLRYMGIEKK
+114 AQYLRYMGIDKK

-131 KVRLTDKKSI
+131 KVRLTDKKST

-163 VVNKKTTLTSKE
+163 VVNKKTTLTSTE

-189 DVLLLQPDGTIK
+189 NVLLVQPDGTIK
-201 TDSLQYNTTTE
+201 TDSLQYNTSTE
-212 VSTFISPTVIKDKK
+212 VSTFISPTVIIDKK

-336 DLLKTK
+336 DLLTTK
-342 NIPPVRPVIVD
+342 KIPNVRPVPVD
-353 TSIKKEITKAVIK
+353 TSIKKGVLK
-366 DTIKVAA
+366 DTIKVTTA
-373 AKPSIKKGTVKNL
+373 AKSPIKKSATKN
-386 VDSAKSNI
+386 AP
-394 ATTPPVD
+394 TPSVD

-423 GDSLFFSGQ
+423 GDSLFFSGS
-432 DSVFRLFNNPIL
+432 DSVFRLFNNPII

-479 VDSSI
+479 VDSSN
-484 YFNQVK
+484 YFNQVR

-569 DLKLKSFNW
+569 ELKLKSFNW

>member
-1 MAAILKR
+1 MAAVLKR
-8 YITIGFVLLAII
+8 YFSICFVLLAII
-20 THAQPGKPKEINKPK
+20 THAQPGKPKEINNQK

-40 KAITQENFLY
+40 KVITQENFLY

-60 KSDSNQLVSYAG
+60 KTDSNQLVSYAG
-72 NVKVRQG
+72 HVKVRQG

-114 AQYLRYMGIEKK
+114 AQYLRYMGIDKK

-131 KVRLTDKKSI
+131 KVRLTDKKST

-163 VVNKKTTLTSKE
+163 VVNKKTTLTSTE

-189 DVLLLQPDGTIK
+189 NVLLVQPDGTIK
-201 TDSLQYNTTTE
+201 TDSLQYNTSTE

-336 DLLKTK
+336 DLLTTK
-342 NIPPVRPVIVD
+342 KIPNVRPVPVD
-353 TSIKKEITKAVIK
+353 TSIKKGVLK
-366 DTIKVAA
+366 DTVKVTTA
-373 AKPSIKKGTVKNL
+373 AKSPIKKGAAKN
-386 VDSAKSNI
+386 AP
-394 ATTPPVD
+394 TPSVD

-423 GDSLFFSGQ
+423 GDSLFFSGS
-432 DSVFRLFNNPIL
+432 DSVFRLFNNPII

-479 VDSSI
+479 VDSSN
-484 YFNQVK
+484 YFNQVR

-569 DLKLKSFNW
+569 ELKLKSFNW

>member
-1 MAAILKR
+1 MAVSIKQYL
-8 YITIGFVLLAII
+8 TLCLLFVTFLAN
-20 THAQPGKPKEINKPK
+20 AQPGKQKDNLQPKG
-35 DTVKS
+35 
-40 KAITQENFLY
+40 ITEENYLY

-60 KSDSNQLVSYAG
+60 KSDTNQLISYAG
-72 NVKVRQG
+72 HVKVRQG

-91 PVANTL
+91 PILNTL

-102 VHINDSDSVHIY
+102 VHINDADSVHIY
-114 AQYLRYMGIEKK
+114 AQYLRYIGIEKK
-126 ALLTK
+126 ALLTS
-131 KVRLTDKKSI
+131 KVRLTDGKST

-163 VVNKKTTLTSKE
+163 VVNKKTTLTSTE
-175 GNYYGDTKDIYFYK
+175 GNYYGESKDIFFFK
-189 DVLLLQPDGTIK
+189 NVLLVQPNGTIK
-201 TDSLQYNTTTE
+201 TDSLQYNTITE
-212 VSTFISPTVIKDKK
+212 VSTFISPTIIKDKK

-316 KQGADSI
+316 KQGSDSV
-323 FITADTLFSGRVI
+323 FITADTLFTGRVI

-342 NIPPVRPVIVD
+342 NIPRVRPVPID
-353 TSIKKEITKAVIK
+353 TSIKKGVTKTIIK
-366 DTIKVAA
+366 DTVKVAA
-373 AKPSIKKGTVKNL
+373 AKPTIKKGSSKNSI
-386 VDSAKSNI
+386 DSAKLKSEP
-394 ATTPPVD
+394 TVD

-432 DSVFRLFNNPIL
+432 DSVFRLFDNPIL
-444 WAQEN
+444 WSQEN
-449 QISGDTIYLFLKNKK
+449 QISGDTIYLFLKNKR
-464 PERLYVFENALSISK
+464 PERIYVFENALSISK
-479 VDSSI
+479 VDSSN
-484 YFNQVK
+484 YFNQVR

-498 DSTGQVHFLTAKG
+498 DSTGQVDFLTARG

-520 DEQKGFVGVNK
+520 DEQKRFVGVNK
-531 NSCDLIEINFT
+531 NSSDLIEIIFAE
-542 DGKPK
+542 GKPK

-555 EGGLLPM
+555 EGNLLPM

-569 DLKLKSFNW
+569 ELKLKSFNW
-578 QDKLRP
+578 LDKIRP

-591 TGN
+591 IGN

>member
-1 MAAILKR
+1 MAALLKR
-8 YITIGFVLLAII
+8 YFTICFVLAAII
-20 THAQPGKPKEINKPK
+20 THAQPGKPKEMAKPK
-35 DTVKS
+35 DSIKS
-40 KAITQENFLY
+40 KVITQENFLY

-72 NVKVRQG
+72 HVKVRQG

-91 PVANTL
+91 PILNTL

-114 AQYLRYMGIEKK
+114 SQYLRYMGIEKK

-131 KVRLTDKKSI
+131 KVRLTDKKST

-163 VVNKKTTLTSKE
+163 VVNKKTTLTSTE

-189 DVLLLQPDGTIK
+189 NVLLVQPDGTIK

-212 VSTFISPTVIKDKK
+212 VSTFISPTVIKDKN

-304 TIMATQIPLLII
+304 TILATQIPLLII
-316 KQGADSI
+316 KQGIDSV

-342 NIPPVRPVIVD
+342 KVPNVRPVPVD
-353 TSIKKEITKAVIK
+353 TSNKKLVLK
-366 DTIKVAA
+366 DTIKVAT
-373 AKPSIKKGTVKNL
+373 AKPSLKKGVSKTA
-386 VDSAKSNI
+386 VDSVKI
-394 ATTPPVD
+394 KLDPPVD

-432 DSVFRLFNNPIL
+432 DSVFRLFDNPIL

-479 VDSSI
+479 VDSSN
-484 YFNQVK
+484 YFNQVR

-520 DEQKGFVGVNK
+520 DEQNRFVGVNK
-531 NSCDLIEINFT
+531 NSSDLIEISFLE
-542 DGKPK
+542 GKPK

-569 DLKLKSFNW
+569 ELKLKSFNW

>member
-1 MAAILKR
+1 MANFFKR
-8 YITIGFVLLAII
+8 YLSIWLLLVAL
-20 THAQPGKPKEINKPK
+20 HSNAQPGKPKDNIQPNG
-35 DTVKS
+35 V
-40 KAITQENFLY
+40 TQENFLY

-60 KSDSNQLVSYAG
+60 KTDTSQLVSYAG

-91 PVANTL
+91 PILNTL

-102 VHINDSDSVHIY
+102 VHINDADSVHIY
-114 AQYLRYMGIEKK
+114 SQYLKYNGIEKK
-126 ALLTK
+126 ALLTT
-131 KVRLTDKKSI
+131 KVRLTDGKST

-158 LYGGK
+158 LNGGK
-163 VVNKKTTLTSKE
+163 VVNKKTTLTSTE
-175 GNYYGDTKDIYFYK
+175 GNYYGDSKDIFFYK
-189 DVLLLQPDGTIK
+189 NVLLVQPNGTIR
-201 TDSLQYNTTTE
+201 TDSLQYNTITE
-212 VSTFISPTVIKDKK
+212 VSTFISPTIIKDKK
-226 GLTIKTRE
+226 GLTIKTKE

-240 KKIANLYKRSIIE
+240 RKIANLYKRSIIE

-267 SLNGLSEFRGNA
+267 SVNGLSEFRGNA
-279 VYRSKDKEQGFDMI
+279 VYRSKDKKQGFDMI

-316 KQGADSI
+316 KQGADSV

-336 DLLKTK
+336 DLLK
-342 NIPPVRPVIVD
+342 
-353 TSIKKEITKAVIK
+353 IKKIPSLRPTPIDTTFNKSIIK
-366 DTIKVAA
+366 DTVKVASV
-373 AKPSIKKGTVKNL
+373 KPIIKKGNTKNL
-386 VDSAKSNI
+386 VDSAKLNLVS
-394 ATTPPVD
+394 TPPVD

-423 GDSLFFSGQ
+423 GDSLFFSGL
-432 DSVFRLFNNPIL
+432 DSVFRLFNEPIL

-449 QISGDTIYLFLKNKK
+449 QISGDTIYLFLKNKR
-464 PERLYVFENALSISK
+464 PERLYVIDNALSISK

-484 YFNQVK
+484 YFNQVR
-490 GNSINALF
+490 GNSIDALF

>member
-1 MAAILKR
+1 MAASIKQYL
-8 YITIGFVLLAII
+8 TICLLFVAFLAN
-20 THAQPGKPKEINKPK
+20 AQPGKQKDNLQPKG
-35 DTVKS
+35 
-40 KAITQENFLY
+40 ITEENFLY

-60 KSDSNQLVSYAG
+60 KSDTSQLVSYAG
-72 NVKVRQG
+72 HVKVRQG

-91 PVANTL
+91 PIANTL

-102 VHINDSDSVHIY
+102 VHINDADSVHIY
-114 AQYLRYMGIEKK
+114 SQYLRYIGIDKK
-126 ALLTK
+126 ALLTS
-131 KVRLTDKKSI
+131 KVRLTDGKST

-163 VVNKKTTLTSKE
+163 VVNKKTTLTSTE
-175 GNYYGDTKDIYFYK
+175 GNYYGDSKDIFFYK
-189 DVLLLQPDGTIK
+189 NVLLVQPNGTIK
-201 TDSLQYNTTTE
+201 TDSLQYNTITE
-212 VSTFISPTVIKDKK
+212 ISTFISPTIIKDKK
-226 GLTIKTRE
+226 GLTIKTKE

-267 SLNGLSEFRGNA
+267 SINGLSEFRGNA

-316 KQGADSI
+316 KQGGDSV

-336 DLLKTK
+336 DLVKSK
-342 NIPPVRPVIVD
+342 KIPAVRPVPVD
-353 TSIKKEITKAVIK
+353 TSTKKETLKAVIK
-366 DTIKVAA
+366 DTVKVATV
-373 AKPSIKKGTVKNL
+373 KTTIKKGSSKNSIDSVKL
-386 VDSAKSNI
+386 KLE
-394 ATTPPVD
+394 PPID

-432 DSVFRLFNNPIL
+432 DSVFRLFDNPLL

-449 QISGDTIYLFLKNKK
+449 QISGDTIYLFLKNKR

-479 VDSSI
+479 VDSSN

-498 DSTGQVHFLTAKG
+498 DSTGQVDFLTARG

-520 DEQKGFVGVNK
+520 DEQKRFVGVNK
-531 NSCDLIEINFT
+531 NSSDLIEIIFAE
-542 DGKPK
+542 GKPK

-555 EGGLLPM
+555 EGNLLPM

-569 DLKLKSFNW
+569 ELKLKSFNW
-578 QDKLRP
+578 QDKIRP

>member
-1 MAAILKR
+1 MANFFKR
-8 YITIGFVLLAII
+8 YLSIWLLLVAF
-20 THAQPGKPKEINKPK
+20 HSNAQPGKPKDNIQPNG
-35 DTVKS
+35 V
-40 KAITQENFLY
+40 TQENFLY

-60 KSDSNQLVSYAG
+60 KTDTSQLVSYAG

-91 PVANTL
+91 PILNTL

-102 VHINDSDSVHIY
+102 VHINDADSVHIY
-114 AQYLRYMGIEKK
+114 SQYLKYNGIEKK
-126 ALLTK
+126 ALLTT
-131 KVRLTDKKSI
+131 KVRLTDGKST

-158 LYGGK
+158 LNGGK
-163 VVNKKTTLTSKE
+163 VVNKKTTLTSTE
-175 GNYYGDTKDIYFYK
+175 GNYYGDSKDIFFYK
-189 DVLLLQPDGTIK
+189 NVLLVQPNGTIR
-201 TDSLQYNTTTE
+201 TDSLQYNTITE
-212 VSTFISPTVIKDKK
+212 VSTFISPTIIKDKK
-226 GLTIKTRE
+226 GLTIKTKE

-240 KKIANLYKRSIIE
+240 RKIANLYKRSIIE

-267 SLNGLSEFRGNA
+267 SVNGLSEFRGNA
-279 VYRSKDKEQGFDMI
+279 VYRSKDKKQGFDMI

-316 KQGADSI
+316 KQGADSV

-336 DLLKTK
+336 DLLK
-342 NIPPVRPVIVD
+342 
-353 TSIKKEITKAVIK
+353 IKKIPSLRPTPIDTTFNKSIIK
-366 DTIKVAA
+366 DTVKVASV
-373 AKPSIKKGTVKNL
+373 KPIIKKGNTKNL
-386 VDSAKSNI
+386 VDSAKLNLVS
-394 ATTPPVD
+394 TPPVD

-423 GDSLFFSGQ
+423 GDSLFFSGS
-432 DSVFRLFNNPIL
+432 DSVFRLFNEPIL

-449 QISGDTIYLFLKNKK
+449 QISGDTIYLFLKNKR
-464 PERLYVFENALSISK
+464 PERLYVIDNALSISK

-484 YFNQVK
+484 YFNQVR
-490 GNSINALF
+490 GNSIDALF

-569 DLKLKSFNW
+569 ELKLKSFNW

>member
-1 MAAILKR
+1 MAALLKR
-8 YITIGFVLLAII
+8 YVTISCLLLASIAF
-20 THAQPGKPKEINKPK
+20 AQPGKKVTPTAAKDTSKPK
-35 DTVKS
+35 G
-40 KAITQENFLY
+40 ITQENFLY

-60 KSDSNQLVSYAG
+60 KSDTNQLVSYAG
-72 NVKVRQG
+72 HVKVRQG

-114 AQYLRYMGIEKK
+114 SQYLRYMGIEKK

-131 KVRLTDKKSI
+131 KVRLTDKKST

-163 VVNKKTTLTSKE
+163 VVNKKTTLTSTE

-189 DVLLLQPDGTIK
+189 NVLLVQPDGTIK
-201 TDSLQYNTTTE
+201 TDSLQYNTTTD

-304 TIMATQIPLLII
+304 TILATQIPLLII
-316 KQGADSI
+316 KQGSDSI

-342 NIPPVRPVIVD
+342 KVPNVRPVPVD
-353 TSIKKEITKAVIK
+353 TSLKKEMTKAAIK
-366 DTIKVAA
+366 DTTKTTA
-373 AKPSIKKGTVKNL
+373 AKPVLKKGNSKTIADSVKL
-386 VDSAKSNI
+386 KLE
-394 ATTPPVD
+394 PPVD

-409 YKNVKIFSDSLQAV
+409 YNHVKIFSDSLQAV

-432 DSVFRLFNNPIL
+432 DSVFRLFDNPIL

-479 VDSSI
+479 VDSSN
-484 YFNQVK
+484 YFNQVR

-520 DEQKGFVGVNK
+520 DEQKRFVGVNK
-531 NSCDLIEINFT
+531 NSADLIEINFLE
-542 DGKPK
+542 GKPK

-555 EGGLLPM
+555 EGNLLPM

-569 DLKLKSFNW
+569 ELKLKSFNW

>member
-1 MAAILKR
+1 MAALLKR
-8 YITIGFVLLAII
+8 YFTTCFVLLAII
-20 THAQPGKPKEINKPK
+20 AHAQPGKPKEINTPK

-40 KAITQENFLY
+40 KIITQENFLY

-60 KSDSNQLVSYAG
+60 KTDSNQLVSYAG
-72 NVKVRQG
+72 HVKVRQG

-189 DVLLLQPDGTIK
+189 DVLLVQPDGTIK

-342 NIPPVRPVIVD
+342 KIPNVRPVTVD
-353 TSIKKEITKAVIK
+353 TSIKKLIIK
-366 DTIKVAA
+366 DTVKLVAA
-373 AKPSIKKGTVKNL
+373 ATSPIKKVTAKNVVDSIKLKTA
-386 VDSAKSNI
+386 S
-394 ATTPPVD
+394 TPPVD

-432 DSVFRLFNNPIL
+432 DSVFRLFNQPIL

-464 PERLYVFENALSISK
+464 PERLSVFENALSISK

>member
-1 MAAILKR
+1 
-8 YITIGFVLLAII
+8 
-20 THAQPGKPKEINKPK
+20 
-35 DTVKS
+35 
-40 KAITQENFLY
+40 
-50 ILAAD
+50 
-55 KQYLQ
+55 
-60 KSDSNQLVSYAG
+60 
-72 NVKVRQG
+72 
-79 KTLFYADSAIIN
+79 
-91 PVANTL
+91 
-97 ESFGN
+97 
-102 VHINDSDSVHIY
+102 
-114 AQYLRYMGIEKK
+114 
-126 ALLTK
+126 
-131 KVRLTDKKSI
+131 
-141 LTTENLT
+141 
-148 YDVNLKLGTY
+148 
-158 LYGGK
+158 
-163 VVNKKTTLTSKE
+163 VVNKKTTLTSTE

-189 DVLLLQPDGTIK
+189 NVLLVQPDGTIK

-212 VSTFISPTVIKDKK
+212 VSTFISPTVIKDKN

-304 TIMATQIPLLII
+304 TILATQIPLLII
-316 KQGADSI
+316 KQGIDSV

-342 NIPPVRPVIVD
+342 KVPNVRPVPVD
-353 TSIKKEITKAVIK
+353 TSNKKLVLK
-366 DTIKVAA
+366 DTIKVVS
-373 AKPSIKKGTVKNL
+373 AKPSLKKGGAKTA
-386 VDSAKSNI
+386 VDSVKI
-394 ATTPPVD
+394 KLDPPVD

-432 DSVFRLFNNPIL
+432 DSVFRLFDNPIL

-479 VDSSI
+479 VDSSN
-484 YFNQVK
+484 YFNQVR

-520 DEQKGFVGVNK
+520 DEQNRFVGVNK
-531 NSCDLIEINFT
+531 NSSDLIEISFLE
-542 DGKPK
+542 GKPK

-569 DLKLKSFNW
+569 ELKLKSFNW